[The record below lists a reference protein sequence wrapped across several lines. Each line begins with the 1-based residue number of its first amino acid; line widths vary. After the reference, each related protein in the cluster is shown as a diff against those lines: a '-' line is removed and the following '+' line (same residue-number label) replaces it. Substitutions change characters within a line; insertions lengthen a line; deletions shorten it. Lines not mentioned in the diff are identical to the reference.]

1 MSRTVEAIYEG
12 GVFRPLTG
20 VPEVPDGSR
29 VLLTV
34 RKPVDKDALRKAV
47 GSLSAEDA
55 EEMMRVIREG
65 RRVEGDW

>member
-1 MSRTVEAIYEG
+1 MNRTVEAIYEG
-12 GVFRPLTG
+12 GVFRPLTA
-20 VPEVPDGSR
+20 VPEVPDGAR

-34 RKPVDKDALRKAV
+34 RKPADRDALRRTA

-55 EEMMRVIREG
+55 EEMMRAIREG